1 MRGRGA
7 PEDARLR
14 TLFAALVLT
23 LALGGAASADGP
35 VTVSST
41 VDREVI
47 TIGDPVVLAV
57 TVELA
62 QGWTVADP
70 GVPRALGGFEVL
82 ETEPAQQTRLNGGLT
97 RLVFRYRLSAYRVGE
112 QALPPVDVSF
122 TGPDGASG
130 TASTAAHVVRVQSVI
145 LPEENA
151 ADIKPLKPQLP
162 VPGLLASELMRL
174 VFAASGAI
182 AVVLLVI
189 AVLWFFR
196 RRGAPALDGLTPA
209 QRALAELE
217 RLAGLQLAEKG
228 RFSEHYERMTAILRT
243 YVAEQYRL
251 PAGERTPREL
261 RAEMERAGVDPQQ
274 RAAIF
279 EILHEGEVVR
289 FHSGRTYPAH
299 ARNALGSALSAMQ
312 RAAASEQY
320 AVATVR
326 AEP

>member
-1 MRGRGA
+1 V
-7 PEDARLR
+7 R
-14 TLFAALVLT
+14 TVALALVL
-23 LALGGAASADGP
+23 LVAFGGSASADGP

-41 VDREVI
+41 VDRDVI

-57 TVELA
+57 TVDLA
-62 QGWTVADP
+62 PGWTVADP
-70 GVPRALGGFEVL
+70 GVPRALGEFEVL
-82 ETEPAQQTRLNGGLT
+82 ETEPAQQTRLNGGAS
-97 RLVFRYRLSAYRVGE
+97 RFVFRYRLSAYRVGE
-112 QALPPVDVSF
+112 QELPPVEVSF
-122 TGPDGASG
+122 AGPDGATG
-130 TASTAAHVVRVQSVI
+130 TASTGGHIVRVQSVI

-151 ADIKPLKPQLP
+151 QDIKPLKPQLP

-174 VFAASGAI
+174 VFAGVGAV

-189 AVLWFFR
+189 FALWWFR
-196 RRGAPALDGLTPA
+196 RRREPVPDGLTPA

-217 RLAGLQLAEKG
+217 KLGALQLAEKG
-228 RFSEHYERMTAILRT
+228 RFTEHYERMTAILRA

-261 RAEMERAGVDPQQ
+261 RVEMERAGVDPQQ

>member
-1 MRGRGA
+1 V
-7 PEDARLR
+7 R
-14 TLFAALVLT
+14 TLALALVL
-23 LALGGAASADGP
+23 LVAFGGSASADGP

-41 VDREVI
+41 VDRDVI

-57 TVELA
+57 TVDLA
-62 QGWTVADP
+62 PGWTVADP
-70 GVPRALGGFEVL
+70 GVPRALGEFEVL
-82 ETEPAQQTRLNGGLT
+82 ETEPAQQTRLNGGAS
-97 RLVFRYRLSAYRVGE
+97 RFVFRYRLSAYRVGAQE
-112 QALPPVDVSF
+112 LPPVEVSF
-122 TGPDGASG
+122 AGPDGATG
-130 TASTAAHVVRVQSVI
+130 TASTGGHVVRVQSVI

-151 ADIKPLKPQLP
+151 QDIKPLKPQLP
-162 VPGLLASELMRL
+162 LPGLLASELMRL
-174 VFAASGAI
+174 VFAGVGAVT
-182 AVVLLVI
+182 VVLLVI
-189 AVLWFFR
+189 FALWWFR
-196 RRGAPALDGLTPA
+196 RRREPVPDGLTPA

-217 RLAGLQLAEKG
+217 KLGALQLAEKG
-228 RFSEHYERMTAILRT
+228 RFTEHYERMTAILRA

-261 RAEMERAGVDPQQ
+261 RVEMERAGVDPQQ

>member
-1 MRGRGA
+1 V
-7 PEDARLR
+7 R
-14 TLFAALVLT
+14 TVALALVL
-23 LALGGAASADGP
+23 LVAFGGSASADGP

-41 VDREVI
+41 VDRDVI
-47 TIGDPVVLAV
+47 TIGDPVVFAV
-57 TVELA
+57 TVDLA
-62 QGWTVADP
+62 PGWTVADP
-70 GVPRALGGFEVL
+70 GVPRALGEFEVL
-82 ETEPAQQTRLNGGLT
+82 ETEPAQQTRLNGGAS
-97 RLVFRYRLSAYRVGE
+97 RFVFRYRLSAYRVGE
-112 QALPPVDVSF
+112 QELPPVEVSF
-122 TGPDGASG
+122 AGPDGATG
-130 TASTAAHVVRVQSVI
+130 TASTGAHVVRVQSVI
-145 LPEENA
+145 LPEEDA

-162 VPGLLASELMRL
+162 LPGLLASELMRL
-174 VFAASGAI
+174 VFAGVGAV

-189 AVLWFFR
+189 FALWWFR
-196 RRGAPALDGLTPA
+196 RRREPVLDGLTPA

-217 RLAGLQLAEKG
+217 KLGALQLAEKG
-228 RFSEHYERMTAILRT
+228 RFTEHYERMTAILRA

>member
-1 MRGRGA
+1 MSR
-7 PEDARLR
+7 
-14 TLFAALVLT
+14 FATAVASVVQACLLVLISVI
-23 LALGGAASADGP
+23 AFGSAASADGP

-41 VDREVI
+41 IDREVI

-57 TVELA
+57 TVDLA
-62 QGWTVADP
+62 PGWTVADP
-70 GVPRALGGFEVL
+70 GVPRALGEFEIL
-82 ETEPAQQTRLNGGLT
+82 ETEPAQQTRLNGGAT
-97 RLVFRYRLSAYRVGE
+97 RFVFRYRMSAYRVGE
-112 QALPPVDVSF
+112 QELPPIEVSYA
-122 TGPDGASG
+122 GPNGATG
-130 TASTAAHVVRVQSVI
+130 TATTSGHVVRVQSVI

-162 VPGLLASELMRL
+162 LPGLLASELMRL
-174 VFAASGAI
+174 VFAGIGAV
-182 AVVLLVI
+182 AVVLLVLF
-189 AVLWFFR
+189 ALWYFR
-196 RRGAPALDGLTPA
+196 RRREPVLDGLTPA

-217 RLAGLQLAEKG
+217 KLAALQLADKG
-228 RFSEHYERMTAILRT
+228 RYTEHYERMTAILRT

-261 RAEMERAGVDPQQ
+261 RVEMERAGVDPQQ

-279 EILHEGEVVR
+279 EILREGEVVR
-289 FHSGRTYPAH
+289 FHGGKTYPAH

-326 AEP
+326 ADS